1 MSSHQL
7 IRNKGPLRCLAALA
21 LFGMGMGAG
30 WLVKP
35 APIQIS
41 VLDERAAQS
50 QSVIENPVSEAF
62 VAAEKARSEESDFF
76 SRVHEAL
83 SIRHQGRRE
92 RAIRLLAADLDVAQI
107 QEALK
112 GMEKSRVAHR
122 EQVIVQLFAR
132 WGEIDPE
139 MAMEHAQG
147 VEKVSVQT
155 EAVKAVLGAWVERDA
170 ASAERWVAAL
180 PDGLLKNSAWE
191 TLISA
196 IAVSNPRHALAL
208 AAEREMNWERV
219 DTMAHD
225 IFAGWIGT
233 NPQEAA
239 THALQ
244 LAPGQLR
251 TQALLAVANEWAR
264 VDLRA
269 ALAWAEAL
277 PDQDYEVKPRG
288 TVGVS
293 PIYGVLDTWVT
304 MDSTAAVNWL
314 AQLPDDDQRK
324 AALVSNVRT
333 FLSFT
338 NPSPATAMQLAMML
352 PEGPDRE
359 GALQGFAQN
368 LARLEPA
375 SALEWLRQQTDM
387 ETRRAMISGLLSHLS
402 GDHLRS
408 ALEETR
414 SFNANGRK
422 DLISIQSIDRGSTTG
437 WSLAAPAT
445 LAAWAERQPDNQEFL
460 NRIAQSWAR
469 RDPER
474 AAEWLKNLPAPARDT
489 ALDGIIQNAFAG
501 IPVDTA
507 FDTSRHFQALER
519 WILHLSSEQARE
531 SAYEK
536 LAQRWISMDPEF
548 ARRWINTSPLPQVVR
563 DRLLK

>member
-1 MSSHQL
+1 MNVHQT
-7 IRNKGPLRCLAALA
+7 IRNQGLLRGLAALA

-30 WLVKP
+30 WLTKP
-35 APIQIS
+35 APIRIS
-41 VLDERAAQS
+41 APDERSTQS
-50 QSVIENPVSEAF
+50 QFVIENPVSESFAT
-62 VAAEKARSEESDFF
+62 AEKDRPEDSDFF

-92 RAIRLLAADLDVAQI
+92 RAIRLLAAGLDVARI

-122 EQVIVQLFAR
+122 EQVIAQLFAR

-139 MAMEHAQG
+139 MAMEVAQG
-147 VEKVSVQT
+147 VEKVSLQT

-196 IAVSNPRHALAL
+196 VAVSDPRHALAL
-208 AAEREMNWERV
+208 AAGREMNWERAV
-219 DTMAHD
+219 TMAHD
-225 IFAGWIGT
+225 IFDGWIGT

-251 TQALLAVANEWAR
+251 TQALRAIANEWAR

-277 PDQDYEVKPRG
+277 PDQDYEVKTRG
-288 TVGVS
+288 SFGLS
-293 PIYGVLDTWVT
+293 PIYGVLDTWVK

-324 AALVSNVRT
+324 AALVASART
-333 FLSFT
+333 FLSST

-352 PEGPDRE
+352 PEGPVRE
-359 GALQGFAQN
+359 SALQEFAQN
-368 LARLEPA
+368 LARWEPA
-375 SALEWLRQQTDM
+375 SALAWMRQQTDV
-387 ETRRAMISGLLSHLS
+387 EKRRVIMSGLLSHLS
-402 GDHLRS
+402 GDDLRS
-408 ALEETR
+408 ALEDTR
-414 SFNANGRK
+414 SLDAKGRE
-422 DLISIQSIDRGSTTG
+422 DLISIQSRDRGGTTM
-437 WSLAAPAT
+437 WSLADPAT

-460 NRIAQSWAR
+460 NRIAQSWAQ

-489 ALDGIIQNAFAG
+489 ALDGLIQRALG
-501 IPVDTA
+501 TIPIDTA
-507 FDTSRHFQALER
+507 FDTTRHFQRAER

-536 LAQRWISMDPEF
+536 LAHAGFRWIRNLHVGGSTPRHF
-548 ARRWINTSPLPQVVR
+548 RRS
-563 DRLLK
+563 